1 MKSFFKHNSIY
12 ILGYLGVLCFSGYVL
27 LHFDKVQ
34 IHKLMNAQVGSQ
46 WFDLFFKYITH
57 LGDGVFAFVVAFIF
71 LFFNVRKSVYILL
84 SYIGAAFVSSILK
97 HLIYPDITR
106 PHFVFQYYVRE
117 KLNVVEDVDLV
128 AFHSFPSG
136 HALSAFALFF
146 CLLFVTKSHFLKIVF
161 FVLAILA
168 SYSRVYLSQHWLIDI
183 FVGSIIGFM
192 FSLLFYVVFYHNNKW
207 QNLNTT
213 LQVLL
218 LKNKNKSV

>member
-1 MKSFFKHNSIY
+1 LKSFLKHNLIY
-12 ILGYLGVLCFSGYVL
+12 ITIYIGLLCFGGYQL
-27 LHFDKVQ
+27 LHNDKVQ
-34 IHKLMNAQVGSQ
+34 LHKLTNAQVGNQ
-46 WFDLFFKYITH
+46 WVDLFFKYITH
-57 LGDGVFAFVVAFIF
+57 LGDGAFAFLVAIIF
-71 LFFNVRKSVYILL
+71 LFFNVRKSIYILL
-84 SYIGAAFVSSILK
+84 SYVGAAFVSSILK

-106 PHFVFQYYVRE
+106 PHFAFQYFVQE
-117 KLNVVEDVDLV
+117 DLNVVDGVDLI

-146 CLLFVTKSHFLKIVF
+146 CLLFVTKSHFFKIVF

-183 FVGSIIGFM
+183 YVGSIIGFM
-192 FSLLFYVVFYHNNKW
+192 FSLLFYVVFYYTNKW